1 MQEMEQD
8 GILIKRLGD
17 KVVDGEKLMGIV
29 SSMDNVQGVEKLK
42 KKIRKEIHF
51 LLKV

>member
-1 MQEMEQD
+1 MEQED
-8 GILIKRLGD
+8 ILIKRLRE

-29 SSMDNVQGVEKLK
+29 SSMNNVHGVEKLK
-42 KKIRKEIHF
+42 KKIKKEINF

>member
-1 MQEMEQD
+1 MDQEE
-8 GILIKRLGD
+8 IIKRLGE

-29 SSMDNVQGVEKLK
+29 SSMNNVQGIEKLK
-42 KKIRKEIHF
+42 KKIKKEINF